1 MLIVLGT
8 IPLSGIETTLHRNF
22 GKDAL
27 GVKSQISVLCVQTSK
42 VHRFT
47 KDVEDGV
54 I

>member
-8 IPLSGIETTLHRNF
+8 IPLSCIETILHL

-27 GVKSQISVLCVQTSK
+27 GVKSQISVVCMPTSK